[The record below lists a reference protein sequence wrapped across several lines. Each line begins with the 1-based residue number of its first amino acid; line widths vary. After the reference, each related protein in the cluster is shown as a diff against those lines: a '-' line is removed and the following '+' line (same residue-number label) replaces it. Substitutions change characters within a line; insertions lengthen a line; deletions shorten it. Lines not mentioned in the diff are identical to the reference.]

1 MLIFVSGHYPILGTQ
16 MLYFTDPELK
26 KRSEIAPPIEFIAIE
41 NGAVVPQRRADRTA
55 NAISSP
61 ETLPVPARTAPMS
74 AIERA
79 FLEELANSK

>member
-1 MLIFVSGHYPILGTQ
+1 MHLMNLAANRWTVHYPILGTQ
-16 MLYFTDPELK
+16 MLYFADPELK

-41 NGAVVPQRRADRTA
+41 NGAVVPQRQADRTA

-61 ETLPVPARTAPMS
+61 ETLPAPPTTAAMS

-79 FLEELANSK
+79 FL